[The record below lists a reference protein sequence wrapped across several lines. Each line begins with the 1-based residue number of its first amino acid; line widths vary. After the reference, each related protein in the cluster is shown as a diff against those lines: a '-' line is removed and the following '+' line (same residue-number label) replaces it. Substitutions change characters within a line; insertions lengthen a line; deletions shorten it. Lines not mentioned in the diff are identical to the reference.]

1 MVSSV
6 FNFVNATPSE
16 SNDYIH
22 LKNGSVVTGKIISR
36 DQNKVV
42 LLKDGSDAQDE
53 FSMSDVN
60 FITHDESPKNYSQSG
75 FKGFIELGYG
85 LGIGNERN
93 NIFGIETSFGY
104 QFNHY
109 LYLGGGLG
117 VHFHNALVDTYPWR
131 EDEATVNTKRNDP
144 DYKFPFIPIYL
155 NVRSQLFESDRI
167 TPFVDVKIGSSIIN
181 YYGFFFSPAIGVH
194 IPTSSFLALNI
205 SLGYALQQSE
215 YKFWVTGNT
224 PGATPDKTGKA
235 YFNKDN
241 FISSFNFRVGI
252 EF

>member
-1 MVSSV
+1 MISGA
-6 FNFVNATPSE
+6 FNYANAGSSE

-22 LKNGSVVTGKIISR
+22 LKNGSVITGKITSR
-36 DQNKVV
+36 DQNKIVII
-42 LLKDGSDAQDE
+42 KNGTNKQDE
-53 FSMSDVN
+53 FSMADVN
-60 FITHDESPKNYSQSG
+60 FVTHDESAKKYNQSG
-75 FKGFIELGYG
+75 FKGFVEVGYG

-93 NIFGIETSFGY
+93 NIFGVETSFGY

-117 VHFHNALVDTYPWR
+117 VHFHKALVDTYPWR
-131 EDEATVNTKRNDP
+131 EDEADINTTRNNP
-144 DYKFPFIPIYL
+144 DYKFPFIPLYL
-155 NVRSQLFESDRI
+155 NVRSQLFESNRI
-167 TPFVDVKIGSSIIN
+167 TPYIDTKIGASIIN
-181 YYGFFFSPAIGVH
+181 FYGFYFSPAIGLH
-194 IPTSSFLALNI
+194 IPTSAFLSLNI

-224 PGATPDKTGKA
+224 PGAIPDKTGKS
-235 YFNKDN
+235 YVNRDN